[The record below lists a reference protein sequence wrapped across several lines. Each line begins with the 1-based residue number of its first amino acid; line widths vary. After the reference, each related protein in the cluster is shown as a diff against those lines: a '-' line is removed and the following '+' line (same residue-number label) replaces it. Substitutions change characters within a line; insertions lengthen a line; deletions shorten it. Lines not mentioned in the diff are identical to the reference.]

1 MPYIGN
7 RADTAFTSLLKQD
20 LTGASGTSLTL
31 THAVANANDIALY
44 INNVRQEPTEA
55 YSVSGTTVTLTGS
68 VVSTDDIYVIYLA
81 RAVQTTVPPDG
92 SVGTAKLANSAVTL
106 AKTSGLPFGKI
117 LQAVG
122 TKLGTTNGITPN
134 ANNTWLGTGFNK
146 SIIPSSTSSKILIMC
161 SVNLYNGNTSNYYMA
176 NIYRHTS
183 AFSEN
188 GAVSGTQLF
197 NDTRGF
203 GAMYTSS
210 GNGFENLCAFL
221 IDEPNTTSEV
231 YYNVCHKRS
240 GTSSG
245 IFDGYN
251 MDSTIVL
258 LEVGA

>member
-1 MPYIGN
+1 MAYIGN
-7 RADTAFTSLLKQD
+7 KADTAFTSLLKQD

-55 YSVSGTTVTLTGS
+55 YSVNGTTVTLTGT
-68 VVSTDDIYVIYLA
+68 VAGTDDIYVIYLA

-92 SVGTAKLANSAVTL
+92 SVSSAKIANSAVTL
-106 AKTSGLPFGKI
+106 AKTSGLPFGKL
-117 LQAVG
+117 LQGVG
-122 TKLGTTNGITPN
+122 EKLGTANSVTPN
-134 ANNTWLGTGFNK
+134 SNNTWLGTGFGK
-146 SIIPSSTSSKILIMC
+146 SITPSSTSSKILIMC
-161 SVNLYNGNTSNYYMA
+161 SVNLYTGATGTYYSA
-176 NIYRHTS
+176 NIYRHTA
-183 AFSEN
+183 AFTAN

-197 NDTRGF
+197 NDVRGF
-203 GAMYTSS
+203 GSNYENTGNAFANIS
-210 GNGFENLCAFL
+210 GFL
-221 IDEPNTTSEV
+221 IDSPNTTSEI

-240 GTSSG
+240 GSSSG

>member
-1 MPYIGN
+1 MSKIFVDEIASKTLGTNYNFI
-7 RADTAFTSLLKQD
+7 KQAVGD
-20 LTGASGTSLTL
+20 KVGTGTS
-31 THAVANANDIALY
+31 VNINAND
-44 INNVRQEPTEA
+44 
-55 YSVSGTTVTLTGS
+55 
-68 VVSTDDIYVIYLA
+68 
-81 RAVQTTVPPDG
+81 
-92 SVGTAKLANSAVTL
+92 
-106 AKTSGLPFGKI
+106 
-117 LQAVG
+117 
-122 TKLGTTNGITPN
+122 
-134 ANNTWLGTGFNK
+134 TWLGTGFGK
-146 SIIPSSTSSKILIMC
+146 SITPSSTSSKILIMC

-183 AFSEN
+183 AFSAN
-188 GAVSGTQLF
+188 GTVSGTQLF

-210 GNGFENLCAFL
+210 GNGFENLSAFL